1 MNYLTLDSHLE
12 ILENIN
18 KKKQKTQL
26 KLKNRQDLEKV
37 HKVWYLIGQII
48 IWKIVQHDYSLWKCK
63 LNPQDDIFI
72 ITLKAKTK

>member
-1 MNYLTLDSHLE
+1 MSLKCTLKRLKDKVADQEQKTFAMNYLTLDSHLE
-12 ILENIN
+12 ILKNIN

-48 IWKIVQHDYSLWKCK
+48 I
-63 LNPQDDIFI
+63 
-72 ITLKAKTK
+72 